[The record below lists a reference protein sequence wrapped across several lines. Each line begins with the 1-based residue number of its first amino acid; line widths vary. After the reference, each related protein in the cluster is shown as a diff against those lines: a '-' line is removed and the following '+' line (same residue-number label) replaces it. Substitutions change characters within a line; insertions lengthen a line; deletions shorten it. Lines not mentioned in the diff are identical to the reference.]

1 MRSGFSKDRGLSV
14 LRQVDWWQVTE
25 SENVSAYA
33 LLTSPARSPRGLH
46 LSGLEL
52 SMIFSYHLIYSPA
65 GLRVQAADNRQSLQ
79 LISWKQLAQ
88 PTTT

>member
-1 MRSGFSKDRGLSV
+1 M
-14 LRQVDWWQVTE
+14 
-25 SENVSAYA
+25 
-33 LLTSPARSPRGLH
+33 
-46 LSGLEL
+46 SGLEL